1 MKYPIYIKDED
12 YYIRKESERVYTIVY
27 DSNNQWH
34 IYMSK
39 DVDLINIPGKGI
51 TKEEFDKVF
60 KKVLRRIKGY
70 KNGIL
75 PTE

>member
-12 YYIRKESERVYTIVY
+12 YYIRKESEHVYTIVY
-27 DSNNQWH
+27 DSNDQWH

-39 DVDLINIPGKGI
+39 DVDLSYILGKEI
-51 TKEEFDKVF
+51 TKEDFDKVF

-70 KNGIL
+70 KNGLL

>member
-12 YYIRKESERVYTIVY
+12 LYTRMESQHVCTIVY
-27 DSNNQWH
+27 DSNDHWH

-39 DVDLINIPGKGI
+39 DVDLSNIPGKEI
-51 TKEEFDKVF
+51 TEEEFDKVF

-70 KNGIL
+70 KNGLL

>member
-12 YYIRKESERVYTIVY
+12 YYIREESEHVHTIVY
-27 DSNNQWH
+27 DSNDGWL

-39 DVDLINIPGKGI
+39 DDISSNILGKEI

-70 KNGIL
+70 KNGLL